1 MTSSLSRRTLLTGGL
16 SLATVGALTACSG
29 KASGGSPS
37 ASSDKTLSA
46 VVGYNGDGNGAMLEA
61 IAQKQGFWKKHGLNI
76 SAKKFTNG
84 PLQIQAL
91 GAGSLDF
98 GYIGPGAIWLPIEGK
113 AKIIAVEALGQS
125 DRVIA
130 KRGINSVRQLKGKTI
145 GVPQGTSGAMLLG
158 LALDKAGM
166 SIHDVN
172 QVSMD
177 PSTVISAFTAGKI
190 DAAAIWYPFVAQI
203 KKAVPGMVEV
213 VKSSDFPDLAFPSC
227 LVAGPNIAQKP
238 ELLRRYQAA
247 AKDALDWAA
256 AHTSELPQ
264 LMASFL
270 KVSLPDEQSEFKF
283 IDVLK
288 PSEFISKWDSGTAP
302 KWFENLNKQFIAMGT
317 IKTNTIVDPS
327 KYVLFKE
334 YKNA

>member
-1 MTSSLSRRTLLTGGL
+1 MTTTIPRRALLTGGL
-16 SLATVGALTACSG
+16 TIATIATLTACTRTP
-29 KASGGSPS
+29 SGGSSSAPS
-37 ASSDKTLSA
+37 AKTLDA

-61 IAQKQGFWKKHGLNI
+61 IAQKQGLWKKHGLNI
-76 SAKKFTNG
+76 TAKKFTNG
-84 PLQIQAL
+84 PIQIQAL

-113 AKIIAVEALGQS
+113 AKIIAPVALGES

-130 KRGINSVRQLKGKTI
+130 QKGIDTVQQLKGKTI

-158 LALDKAGM
+158 LALAKAGM

-172 QVSMD
+172 QVFMD
-177 PSTVISAFTAGKI
+177 PSTVISAFTAGKL

-203 KKAVPGMVEV
+203 KTAVPGMVEV

-227 LVAGPNIAQKP
+227 LVAGPNITQKP
-238 ELLRRYQAA
+238 ELLKRYQAA
-247 AKDALDWAA
+247 AKDAMDWAA

-270 KVSLPDEQSEFKF
+270 KVSLADEQSELNF

-288 PSEFISKWDSGTAP
+288 PSDFISKWEDGTAP
-302 KWFENLNKQFIAMGT
+302 KWFENLNRQFIAMGT
-317 IKTNTIVDPS
+317 IKTDTIVDPS